1 MKNYLKT
8 HGIKLGIIVLVVAAV
23 AFASSLLMKGNAGV
37 VRNVSGIV
45 KAPVQNVVGSMANW
59 LESMYGYFYDYD
71 KLVAENEQLRAE
83 LTKAQESARNGMDAM
98 EENERLRN
106 LLDFKEKSSDMT
118 LESAKVVSWTS
129 SNWEN
134 AFTVSKG
141 SAAGIE
147 VGDCV
152 ITEYGVLVGQVTE
165 VGTNWATIRTAI
177 DVDTNIGALVVGSGS
192 SGMLIGEYSA
202 MKDGCAKLSYLPDG
216 AQVFKG
222 DTIVTSGSGGAF
234 PQGIV
239 IGTVTSVES
248 EAGGQVKYGLVK
260 PSCDLSSLVQ
270 VFIVKDF
277 EVVE

>member
-260 PSCDLSSLVQ
+260 PNCDLSSLVQ